1 MLWLNFNFAVTLK
14 SWATGMQY
22 AVWHGYIQEYLEGNF
37 SLLRSD
43 VDFQSAFV
51 DFFSAFAVW

>member
-1 MLWLNFNFAVTLK
+1 
-14 SWATGMQY
+14 MQY

>member
-1 MLWLNFNFAVTLK
+1 
-14 SWATGMQY
+14 MQY
-22 AVWHGYIQEYLEGNF
+22 AVQHGYIQVYLEGNF
-37 SLLRSD
+37 PLVTSD